1 MVGPY
6 RVGCEQGILLGSLG
20 LSHGNSSCQ
29 TADVSFGAGETAAGA
44 RAVHGGEC
52 GNETDL
58 MQTYMPG
65 EGMAL
70 PVR

>member
-6 RVGCEQGILLGSLG
+6 RVGCEQGMLLGSLG
-20 LSHGNSSCQ
+20 LSHGNSSGQ
-29 TADVSFGAGETAAGA
+29 TADVVFGTGEPADWAW
-44 RAVHGGEC
+44 AVHGGES
-52 GNETDL
+52 GNGTDL